1 MEQLFSD
8 LEKTTHISTHG
19 DYMHMIT
26 ENGDKIIK
34 ASDFVKEM
42 SDGELIKEGAIDSQ
56 TSNLFLS
63 DACVPI
69 QEIVRMESEAFDR
82 ICTEVNVYAGS
93 D

>member
-42 SDGELIKEGAIDSQ
+42 SDGELIIDLSW
-56 TSNLFLS
+56 TSRIRECAMRFSVENVL
-63 DACVPI
+63 
-69 QEIVRMESEAFDR
+69 EIH
-82 ICTEVNVYAGS
+82 
-93 D
+93 

>member
-42 SDGELIKEGAIDSQ
+42 SDG
-56 TSNLFLS
+56 
-63 DACVPI
+63 
-69 QEIVRMESEAFDR
+69 
-82 ICTEVNVYAGS
+82 
-93 D
+93 